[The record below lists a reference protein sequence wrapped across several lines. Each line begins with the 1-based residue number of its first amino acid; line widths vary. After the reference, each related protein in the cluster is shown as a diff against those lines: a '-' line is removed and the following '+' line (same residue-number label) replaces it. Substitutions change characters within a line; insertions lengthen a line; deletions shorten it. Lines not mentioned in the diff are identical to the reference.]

1 MEMRGNTRPLI
12 TVYDMA
18 EESYKWKEEKPSW
31 QELVDV
37 YNNIIKDENKL
48 DIENISNVEFPEN
61 GSYVTIFLKSE
72 NTTSIEVNH
81 LYYVKPEWFEKVT
94 YYTDYT
100 SSPVFH
106 SIYIGSVSKVD
117 YHNDSYDHDVF
128 EPLFAELIHDLHLN
142 PDDEN
147 LTNALQKFYD
157 NFSDNYKIYNN
168 DEIF

>member
-1 MEMRGNTRPLI
+1 MNG
-12 TVYDMA
+12 
-18 EESYKWKEEKPSW
+18 YKWKEEKPSW

-48 DIENISNVEFPEN
+48 DIENISYVEFPEN

-72 NTTSIEVNH
+72 DITSIEVNH

-100 SSPVFH
+100 STSVFH
-106 SIYIGSVSKVD
+106 SICIGSVSKVD
-117 YHNDSYDHDVF
+117 YHDDSYDHDVF

-147 LTNALQKFYD
+147 LTNTLQKFYD
-157 NFSDNYKIYNN
+157 NFSNNYKIYNN

>member
-12 TVYDMA
+12 TVYDVA
-18 EESYKWKEEKPSW
+18 EESYKWKDEKPSL

-37 YNNIIKDENKL
+37 YNSVIKDNDKL

-72 NTTSIEVNH
+72 DITSIEVNH

-100 SSPVFH
+100 STPVFH
-106 SIYIGSVSKVD
+106 SICIGSVSKVD
-117 YHNDSYDHDVF
+117 YHNDSYNHDVF

-157 NFSDNYKIYNN
+157 NFSNNYKIYDN

>member
-12 TVYDMA
+12 TSYDVA
-18 EESYKWKEEKPSW
+18 EECYKWKDEKPSL

-61 GSYVTIFLKSE
+61 GSYVTIFLKSDD
-72 NTTSIEVNH
+72 TTSIEVNH

-100 SSPVFH
+100 STPVFH
-106 SIYIGSVSKVD
+106 SIC
-117 YHNDSYDHDVF
+117 
-128 EPLFAELIHDLHLN
+128 EPLFVELIHDLHLN

-157 NFSDNYKIYNN
+157 NFSNNYKIYNN